1 MSYKSNLAN
10 ALWAIKE
17 VYLDDNYWFY
27 GDKKITADN
36 NQIVIIPTANS
47 VKMFVMK
54 EDKMEEVNPKS
65 KEEIKEYILGLY
77 LRTYVHHKDYSFLT
91 ENAFKAIK

>member
-10 ALWAIKE
+10 VLWAIKE
-17 VYLDDNYWFY
+17 VYSDDNYWFY

-36 NQIVIIPTANS
+36 NQIVILPKANNIQ
-47 VKMFVMK
+47 MFIMR
-54 EDKMEEVNPKS
+54 DGKMEEVKPNS

-77 LRTYVHHKDYSFLT
+77 LKTFDNEKDYSFLT
-91 ENAFKAIK
+91 ENAFNSIK